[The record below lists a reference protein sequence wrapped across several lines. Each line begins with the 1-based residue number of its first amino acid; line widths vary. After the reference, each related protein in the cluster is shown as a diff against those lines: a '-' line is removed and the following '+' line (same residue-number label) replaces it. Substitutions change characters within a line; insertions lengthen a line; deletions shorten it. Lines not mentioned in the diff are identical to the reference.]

1 MHREFF
7 GECLSNLT
15 FDLLFR
21 VLKVK
26 TEIAKEDKL
35 ILSIFFKFL
44 IFILP
49 LVQAVV
55 AVLVC
60 FGFVSLTADFQMRNY
75 YFKGKCFSF

>member
-7 GECLSNLT
+7 GECLSNPT

-35 ILSIFFKFL
+35 ILSIFLKFL

-55 AVLVC
+55 AV
-60 FGFVSLTADFQMRNY
+60 
-75 YFKGKCFSF
+75 